1 MAYKSCGPNQGRVDG
16 AHGTAAVAIERQSP
30 TALAAEPL
38 RPSVARSD
46 RYIVRTDSRYPF
58 HAPEPARQRG
68 SLVSGKSRGPGK
80 FRDFGGS
87 PSARLRAVHLS
98 PREREILRYVAEG
111 HTTKELAAA
120 LNIAESTAEWHI
132 SNILVKL
139 GAASR
144 AEAVA
149 IGLREGLL
157 EREEQPIRG
166 ESARDLATRRAH
178 RARSW
183 RDDRVIHFDLLGLH
197 LGEIRIGRGRRDLAR
212 TVATGVRKRQDNNL

>member
-1 MAYKSCGPNQGRVDG
+1 M
-16 AHGTAAVAIERQSP
+16 
-30 TALAAEPL
+30 
-38 RPSVARSD
+38 
-46 RYIVRTDSRYPF
+46 
-58 HAPEPARQRG
+58 
-68 SLVSGKSRGPGK
+68 
-80 FRDFGGS
+80 
-87 PSARLRAVHLS
+87 HLS

-183 RDDRVIHFDLLGLH
+183 RDDRVIDFDLLGLH
-197 LGEIRIGRGRRDLAR
+197 LGELRIGRGRRALAR
-212 TVATGVRKRQDNNL
+212 TESEPLGAESTEARDHDGAKKSDR

>member
-1 MAYKSCGPNQGRVDG
+1 MG
-16 AHGTAAVAIERQSP
+16 AQENPAI
-30 TALAAEPL
+30 
-38 RPSVARSD
+38 
-46 RYIVRTDSRYPF
+46 
-58 HAPEPARQRG
+58 
-68 SLVSGKSRGPGK
+68 SRGNPC
-80 FRDFGGS
+80 
-87 PSARLRAVHLS
+87 ARLRAVHLS

-157 EREEQPIRG
+157 EPEEQPLTGR
-166 ESARDLATRRAH
+166 SAPDSATRRAH
-178 RARSW
+178 RARAW
-183 RDDRVIHFDLLGLH
+183 RDDRVIHFDLLGVH
-197 LGEIRIGRGRRDLAR
+197 LGEIRVGRGQRLAQTQTKPSSAESGKARDHNGAKK
-212 TVATGVRKRQDNNL
+212 GEQ